1 MYATENE
8 KYLVW
13 KFTAYEIR
21 HYARI
26 ALAPHR
32 VINLYTAGIQ
42 LAGTW
47 DVPSKVF
54 TGLCFAHGT
63 ASAACLP
70 ANLYVASAE
79 CNYPADN
86 ISIPQLALYL
96 ETTDKDI
103 PDEETITISY
113 PKKA

>member
-13 KFTAYEIR
+13 KFTAHEIR

-32 VINLYTAGIQ
+32 IIYLYAGIQ

-47 DVPSKVF
+47 DVPSRVF
-54 TGLCFAHGT
+54 TGLCFSHGT

-70 ANLYVASAE
+70 NNLYAGAGR
-79 CNYPADN
+79 NYPTD
-86 ISIPQLALYL
+86 SICLLQLADYL
-96 ETTDKDI
+96 KTTGKSI